1 MQNADNIIQKRNESP
16 LTFKNRIRKLLQN
29 ESFQSYVLAAIPIL
43 LVIVFSYLPMFGL
56 VIAFKDYKYSQGI
69 FGSAWVGLENFK
81 FLVLSNDFP
90 RITWNTVSMHML
102 NMFFGTVSGIVVGI
116 LLYNLSSRRAT
127 KIYQTL
133 MITPNFLSWVVVS
146 YMAFAIL
153 HPEHGVLNSIITAL
167 GGDAVDWY
175 SKPKAW
181 PAILVTTNTWKK
193 VGMTSIYYYA
203 TLMSIDTSLIE
214 ACRVEGGNRY
224 HEIRHVMIPHLV
236 PLVVVLTIMTFGD
249 MFRSDFGLFYQVT
262 RNVGALYETT
272 DVLDTYIF
280 RTMRVIGDMGL
291 ASAAGLLQSVVGL
304 ILVTIV
310 NAIVKRIDPDKSLF

>member
-1 MQNADNIIQKRNESP
+1 MQNTDNIVQKRKETP
-16 LTFKNRIRKLLQN
+16 LAPTGKIRRLLQN
-29 ESFQSYVLAAIPIL
+29 ENFQCYVLAAVPLFLVL
-43 LVIVFSYLPMFGL
+43 LFCYVPMFGL

-69 FGSAWVGLENFK
+69 FGSKWVGLENFK

-90 RITWNTVSMHML
+90 RITWNTVYMHFL
-102 NMFFGTVSGIVVGI
+102 NMIVGTASAIVVGI

-127 KIYQTL
+127 KLYQTL

-146 YMAFAIL
+146 YMAYAIL
-153 HPEHGVLNSIITAL
+153 QPQYGVLNQIITAF
-167 GGDAVDWY
+167 GGQSVDWY

-181 PAILVTTNTWKK
+181 PAILVTANTWKK
-193 VGMTSIYYYA
+193 IGMSSIYYYA
-203 TLMSIDTSLIE
+203 TLMSMDTSLLE

-236 PLVVVLTIMTFGD
+236 PLIVVLTIMTFGD
-249 MFRSDFGLFYQVT
+249 MFRADFGLFYQVT

-291 ASAAGLLQSVVGL
+291 SSAAGFLQSVVGL
-304 ILVTIV
+304 ILVTLV
-310 NAIVKRIDPDKSLF
+310 NTIVKKIDPEKSLF